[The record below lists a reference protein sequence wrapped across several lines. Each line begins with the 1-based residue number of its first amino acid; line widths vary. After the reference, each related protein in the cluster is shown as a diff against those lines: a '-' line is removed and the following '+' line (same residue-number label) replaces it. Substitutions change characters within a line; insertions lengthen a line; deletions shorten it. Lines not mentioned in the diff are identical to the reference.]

1 MYIIIY
7 ISSDYRKVFKMKHGF
22 TLAEVLITLA
32 IIGIV
37 AILTIP
43 NLLHQYKKTEIE
55 TKLKRF
61 YSMANQA
68 IQLSEIEN
76 GPKESWDFE
85 AECST
90 GYEESCIRGFWD
102 KYLEKYFKYNK
113 AEFVPREDLGE
124 NENGDILGG
133 LRVYLADGS
142 CFHIGYS
149 GQDYVYYINCGQ
161 EPEMGKNAFMFAF
174 YPNMRLKLYTNE
186 YVYYKKG
193 IVPYVQAS
201 SDTITLEGLYS
212 NTLNYTKIIELNGW
226 KIPDDYPVKL

>member
-37 AILTIP
+37 AVLTIP

-85 AECST
+85 AGCST

-124 NENGDILGG
+124 NDNGDLLGG

-161 EPEMGKNAFMFAF
+161 ESEMGKNAFMFAF
-174 YPNMRLKLYTNE
+174 YPQTTDIWAKRYE
-186 YVYYKKG
+186 YFHNKG
-193 IVPYVQAS
+193 IVPYIDS
-201 SDTITLEGLYS
+201 PWNGTKEDLY
-212 NTLNYTKIIELNGW
+212 NYPNSFTKIIELNGW